1 MITQTLRMEEKGLTD
16 EIEGL
21 EHRNIMGIGFKEI
34 KQKETVKGIWIRE
47 SGHVGKGNR
56 LKKEERNEEKRNTCM
71 EFEVHLLS
79 C

>member
-1 MITQTLRMEEKGLTD
+1 
-16 EIEGL
+16 
-21 EHRNIMGIGFKEI
+21 MGIGFKEI